1 MSDSNNRPSATMID
15 SPESAPGERERER
28 ARARMLVVGCGSIGG
43 IVAAHLLEQGHDV
56 TALTT
61 NPVIADAINEN
72 GFRVRGDN
80 GPGTVKGR
88 AVRALDPKAPPF
100 DYIFLATQPPQVEE
114 AARGVVAQLAPSG
127 SMVVLQNG
135 LCEPRIAK
143 IAGDDRVIGA
153 VVAWGAS
160 MIEPGVYDRT
170 SPGGFVLGRLSGA
183 TDERVEALGRMLEAI
198 GPTSVTPNL
207 SGARWSKLAINC
219 SISSLGAIGGERL
232 GVLMRYRFIRRLA
245 LEIMTEVVEV
255 ARAQGVRLEKVAG
268 TLDLDWVALSEAD
281 RHAAGSPSL
290 FTKHTLM
297 LAVGA
302 RFRRMR
308 SSMLAAIERGR
319 PPAVDFLN
327 GEIIEHGAKLGLP
340 TPINA
345 AVREQVLE
353 IARGKKKSSVE
364 LARDLF
370 DRTRALV
377 TREALAEAGVK
388 AAELAGR
395 GASASASRRASSTV
409 ALEPAPEALKTT
421 AKKTLDDRA
430 TDP

>member
-1 MSDSNNRPSATMID
+1 
-15 SPESAPGERERER
+15 
-28 ARARMLVVGCGSIGG
+28 MLVVGCGGIGG
-43 IVAAHLLEQGHDV
+43 IVAAHLVEQGHDV

-61 NPVIADAINEN
+61 NPHIADAINEK

-114 AARGVVAQLAPSG
+114 AARGVVSALAPSG

-143 IAGDDRVIGA
+143 IAGDNRVIGA

-160 MIEPGVYDRT
+160 MIEPGVYERT

-183 TDERVEALGRMLEAI
+183 TDDRLEALGRMLEAI

-219 SISSLGAIGGERL
+219 STSSLGAVGGERL
-232 GVLMRYRFIRRLA
+232 GVLLRYRFIRRLA
-245 LEIMTEVVEV
+245 LEIMTEVVLV
-255 ARAQGVRLEKVAG
+255 AKASGVRLEKVAG
-268 TLDLDWVALSEAD
+268 TLDLDWMALSEAD

-290 FTKHTLM
+290 FTKHTLL

-327 GEIIEHGAKLGLP
+327 GEIIEHGAKLGIP

-345 AVREQVLE
+345 AVREQVLD
-353 IARGKKKSSVE
+353 IARGQCKSSVE
-364 LARDLF
+364 LARELF
-370 DRTRALV
+370 NKTRALV
-377 TREALAEAGVK
+377 TREALAEAGIK
-388 AAELAGR
+388 AADSAGAPRR
-395 GASASASRRASSTV
+395 GSATV
-409 ALEPAPEALKTT
+409 ALDPSPEALQKP
-421 AKKTLDDRA
+421 AASKTLDDRA
-430 TDP
+430 T

>member
-1 MSDSNNRPSATMID
+1 MSDNSIRPSATLLD
-15 SPESAPGERERER
+15 EPTSERQQGGP
-28 ARARMLVVGCGSIGG
+28 RMLVVGCGGIGG
-43 IVAAHLLEQGHDV
+43 IVAAHLLEQRHDV

-61 NPVIADAINEN
+61 NPHIADAINES

-88 AVRALDPKAPPF
+88 AVRELDPKSPPF

-114 AARGVVAQLAPSG
+114 AARGVVSQLSPSG

-143 IAGDDRVIGA
+143 IAGENRVIGA

-160 MIEPGVYDRT
+160 MLEPGVYDRT
-170 SPGGFVLGRLSGA
+170 SPGGFVLGRLSGS
-183 TDERVEALGRMLEAI
+183 TDDSIEALGRMLEAI
-198 GPTSVTPNL
+198 GPTTITPNL
-207 SGARWSKLAINC
+207 PGARWSKLAINC
-219 SISSLGAIGGERL
+219 SISSLGAVGGERL

-245 LEIMTEVVEV
+245 LEIMTEVVQV
-255 ARAQGVRLEKVAG
+255 ARAEGVRLEKVSG
-268 TLDLDWVALSEAD
+268 TLDLDWMALSDAD

-290 FTKHTLM
+290 FTKHTLL

-319 PPAVDFLN
+319 PPSVDFLN
-327 GEIIEHGAKLGLP
+327 GEIIEHGAKLGIP

-345 AVREQVLE
+345 AVRDQVLD
-353 IARGKKKSSVE
+353 IARGKCKSSLD
-364 LARDLF
+364 LARALF

-377 TREALAEAGVK
+377 TREALAEA
-388 AAELAGR
+388 R
-395 GASASASRRASSTV
+395 GAESAGAPRQRSGTV
-409 ALEPAPEALKTT
+409 ALDPSPEALEKP
-421 AKKTLDDRA
+421 AASKTLDDRA
-430 TDP
+430 T